1 MGLRGYRTG
10 IMVVIMMFL
19 LHIITPVILSKA
31 EEKSSFLPILED
43 NFKFGDKVDRTVLEG
58 FIYHIKKSDGYKIV
72 FIGDSVVAGATVKN
86 RANTIPANFK
96 ELANKA
102 FPQNKIRVYNLA
114 MPGNRQSDI
123 YFTFKKLYRSR
134 AADLIITNVNYAF
147 YSDEMLGDKTIARS
161 DLFRDVMDKDSA
173 GVLGL
178 EYSVI
183 EGTIRNEIVQR
194 WNVYRLREELSFY
207 LFGMNPREIVTSIRP
222 GKWNLK
228 EINPVLTAP
237 ANGEDDPDLSWKD
250 KMPFPDDQVEHWVQV
265 FNVGKLDEQNRG
277 FWFLKKMGEDIKKN
291 KINVAA
297 FFTPV
302 NTGMV
307 KELNLM
313 KYGEHYGYN
322 MELMKK
328 ELEEADIPV
337 FDYTDSVD
345 TGKFHDLFHMGP
357 NGNKQV
363 AEMLFQDV
371 KSIIEEGLKK

>member
-1 MGLRGYRTG
+1 
-10 IMVVIMMFL
+10 MVVIMMFL
-19 LHIITPVILSKA
+19 LHILAPVILSTA
-31 EEKSSFLPILED
+31 EEKSSFTPILED
-43 NFKFGDKVDRTVLEG
+43 NYKFGDKVDRTVLEG

-72 FIGDSVVAGATVKN
+72 FIGDSVVAGATVNN
-86 RANTIPANFK
+86 RANTIPVNFK
-96 ELANKA
+96 KLASEA
-102 FPQNKIRVYNLA
+102 FPQSKIRVYNLA

-123 YFTFKKLYRSR
+123 YFTFKKLYLSR
-134 AADLIITNVNYAF
+134 AANLIITNVNYAF
-147 YSDEMLGDKTIARS
+147 YSDEMLDDKTIARP
-161 DLFRDVMDKDSA
+161 DLFSDVMDKDSA
-173 GVLGL
+173 SVLGL

-183 EGTIRNEIVQR
+183 EDTIKNEIAQR
-194 WNVYRLREELSFY
+194 WNLYRLREELSFY
-207 LFGMNPREIVTSIRP
+207 LFGMNPRELVTSIRP

-228 EINPVLTAP
+228 EINPILTVP

-250 KMPFPDDQVEHWVQV
+250 KMPFPDDQVEHWIQV

-277 FWFLKKMGEDIKKN
+277 FWFLKKMAEEIKKN

-337 FDYTDSVD
+337 FDYTDSVN
-345 TGKFHDLFHMGP
+345 TEKFHDLFHMGP